1 MYVDNPCIC
10 ALFIWLSVFFFVSV
24 ITYNSVFLGFS
35 IFKSP
40 VMSTQK
46 YMKWHDASHICV
58 FLLKNP
64 SWDLSSLASFLL
76 ILLSTQSIHEMSLH
90 KTLHFKKHEFLFQMY
105 TCSLLAIQMYHPCFQ
120 SYFRK
125 RRVLISFT
133 GRKE

>member
-1 MYVDNPCIC
+1 MLITHVYVLYSSDWVYFS
-10 ALFIWLSVFFFVSV
+10 LFLLSLIIQFSLVFP
-24 ITYNSVFLGFS
+24 FLS
-35 IFKSP
+35 SLLWVHKNTWSDMMHHI
-40 VMSTQK
+40 
-46 YMKWHDASHICV
+46 YICV
-58 FLLKNP
+58 FLLKNS